1 MKENI
6 NPWYTFWGTVILIA
20 FIAMIVLV
28 IKAERDYQK
37 FKKLEIR
44 MK

>member
-1 MKENI
+1 MKDRI
-6 NPWYTFWGTVILIA
+6 NPWYQFWGTVILIA

-37 FKKLEIR
+37 IKKLEIR